1 MAYEDIQILVE
12 GYRWFESTNK
22 EEHNFFSSAI
32 HMFLNSTVD
41 MKNVLVLNEL
51 KIKKIFENI
60 EKENGK
66 FTLFHNT
73 EEIKFQFID
82 YEYVEGEPITTGT
95 KSVASDIFMCFGN
108 TQRCKWLIKI
118 MHKKLPVWYGVVKPE
133 NIDYQHGNM
142 TVNVTAYG
150 IEAEF
155 GEYYQNKTLRED
167 ISYTY
172 SNGNAS
178 YTYYDGRTH
187 YPDISMVYY
196 PLQTVMSDNFPLGQI
211 DFAINTNLVGEWF
224 VNEYP
229 LFVQKNDF
237 VQGTLYDFLL
247 VKGGYRKLIQEG
259 VSRLSWLA
267 KTCNAMGWQ
276 FFFQFIGSTLILFVV
291 PRSRNNL
298 SYIEHLDY
306 EQINPNWTCGKKGTK
321 EKFSYIEIPCGG
333 LTGGDEMFFES
344 DETNPNDLKGNHITI
359 LSDKVG
365 FVNRSIHF
373 DFVNVGGHQGASGG
387 YAFLKYNGEDD
398 NNYKAVAWTSD
409 TPDYKTSTPT
419 YYEISKSN
427 LLRLDSGIN
436 NYKYIKIEGFGV
448 HHDMEDGFA
457 VGDNDLVVKG
467 CYGDL
472 LFKIPA
478 SGTFYTYQ
486 DYVLS
491 DEFRLNFVPYLAQ
504 DKELE
509 VNFSINETHSNPYT
523 TLRIDE
529 ATGEGEQVFKG
540 KYFATSEIETDY
552 LNDITTYSVFETTI

>member
-12 GYRWFESTNK
+12 GFRWFESTAE
-22 EEHNFFSSAI
+22 EEHNFFSSSI
-32 HMFLNSTVD
+32 SMFLHSKVD
-41 MKNVLVLNEL
+41 MKSVLILNEL

-82 YEYVEGEPITTGT
+82 YEHVEGNPHTVGT
-95 KSVASDIFMCFGN
+95 KSVASDIFRCFED

-133 NIDYQHGNM
+133 NIDYQHGDM
-142 TVNVTAYG
+142 TVNVSAYG

-155 GEYYQNKTLRED
+155 GEYYQNKTLVET
-167 ISYTY
+167 ISHTIN
-172 SNGNAS
+172 NGNAA
-178 YTYYDGRTH
+178 YRYYDGTPPTR
-187 YPDISMVYY
+187 DESIIYY
-196 PLQTVMSDNFPLGQI
+196 PLQTVMSDNFPSSRYI
-211 DFAINTNLVGEWF
+211 DFTINTNSVGTWF
-224 VNEYP
+224 VNQFP
-229 LFVQKNDF
+229 LFFLKNTF
-237 VQGTLYDFLL
+237 VRGILYDFVLI
-247 VKGGYRKLIQEG
+247 KGGYKKLVEEG
-259 VSRLSWLA
+259 VSKLGWLS

-298 SYIEHLDY
+298 TYIQHLDY
-306 EQINPNWTCGKKGTK
+306 EEINPNWVCGKRGVK
-321 EKFSYIEIPCGG
+321 EKFNYIEIPCGG
-333 LTGGDEMFFES
+333 LTGGDNAFFES
-344 DETNPNDLKGNHITI
+344 DDTNPNDLKGNHVTI

-365 FVNRSIHF
+365 FVNKSIHF
-373 DFVNVGGHQGASGG
+373 DSVYGSPNASEG

-419 YYEISKSN
+419 YYEISKSDV
-427 LLRLDSGIN
+427 LRIDSGLN
-436 NYKYIKIEGFGV
+436 NNKYIKIAGFGV
-448 HHDMEDGFA
+448 HFDMEDGF
-457 VGDNDLVVKG
+457 GFDDNDLIVKG

-472 LFKIPA
+472 LFKLPDP
-478 SGTFYTYQ
+478 GTFYTYQ

-491 DEFRLNFVPYLAQ
+491 EEFRLNFVPYLAQ
-504 DKELE
+504 NKELE

-523 TLRIDE
+523 TLRIDG
-529 ATGEGEQVFKG
+529 AMQEGAQVFNG

-552 LNDITTYSVFETTI
+552 LNDVTTYSVFETTI

>member
-1 MAYEDIQILVE
+1 MAYEDIQILV
-12 GYRWFESTNK
+12 GGFRWFESTK
-22 EEHNFFSSAI
+22 EEEQNFFSNE
-32 HMFLNSTVD
+32 FNVLLQEQVD
-41 MKNVLVLNEL
+41 MKSVLVLNEL
-51 KIKKIFENI
+51 KIKKIFDNI

-82 YEYVEGEPITTGT
+82 YEYVEGDPYLNGSKAI
-95 KSVASDIFMCFGN
+95 ASDIFRCFQN

-118 MHKKLPVWYGVVKPE
+118 LHRKLPVWYGVIKPE
-133 NIDYQHGNM
+133 NIEYQHGDM

-155 GEYYQNKTLRED
+155 GEYYQNKTLKED
-167 ISYTY
+167 ISYIY
-172 SNGNAS
+172 SNGNAA
-178 YTYYDGRTH
+178 YTYYNGSTH
-187 YPDISMVYY
+187 YHDVSMNYF
-196 PLQTVMSDNFPLGQI
+196 PLQTVMSDNFPSGQI
-211 DFAINTNLVGEWF
+211 DFTVNTNLVGEWF

-237 VQGTLYDFLL
+237 VQGTNYDFLL

-298 SYIEHLDY
+298 TYTQHLDY
-306 EQINPNWTCGKKGTK
+306 NNVNPNWTCGKRGVK
-321 EKFSYIEIPCGG
+321 EKFSYVEIPCGV
-333 LTGGDEMFFES
+333 LDGGDEMFFEES
-344 DETNPNDLKGNHITI
+344 DINPNDLKGNRISI
-359 LSDKVG
+359 LSDKVN
-365 FVNRSIHF
+365 FVNRSFHF
-373 DFVNVGGHQGASGG
+373 DYVSGG
-387 YAFLKYNGEDD
+387 PRATDGYSFIKYNGEDD
-398 NNYKAVAWTSD
+398 NIYKAVMWTSD
-409 TPDYKTSTPT
+409 NDDYKSSTQT
-419 YYEISKSN
+419 FYEISKSD
-427 LLRLDSGIN
+427 LLRIDSGLN
-436 NYKYIKIEGFGV
+436 DVKYIKIDGFGT
-448 HHDMEDGFA
+448 HHDMENGFA

-472 LFKIPA
+472 LFKIPV

-491 DEFRLNFVPYLAQ
+491 NEFRLNFVPYLAQ
-504 DKELE
+504 NKELE

-552 LNDITTYSVFETTI
+552 LNDVTTYSVFETTI